1 MISKLRRPF
10 APLALSLLA
19 LTVCKR
25 DQQAAIP
32 SDDSPQA
39 TGAETLPGFE
49 VTGGEPLDRS
59 DVPFE
64 RYFVEL
70 GDAPV
75 RGPEDAAV
83 TVVAFSDFE
92 CPYCQRGHS
101 TLLELEQQYRGKIRI
116 AYKAF
121 PLDFH
126 PHAMIAALAVRT
138 AHEYGKFWEFHDR
151 LLSQQGLDFQRI
163 QQYAVEV
170 GLDLDVLA
178 RDIQALKYGPS
189 VRRDMRQAYRLG
201 VRGTPAYYIN
211 GRRVSGAKPKEFL
224 QQMIDEEL
232 QLAAKWRDKGIAGKD
247 LYAYAIAEGYREV
260 EYEGAARKLRP
271 DRIYNVPVGT
281 SPQRG
286 PKTAPVTIITF
297 GDFECPFC
305 ARGNDTLERMRS
317 RYGEQ
322 LRVVYRNYP
331 LPFHSHAFLAA
342 RGSMYAQS
350 EGKFWEFHDAL
361 YELRAEFDEDAL
373 VEVAKKVGLKAKP
386 FRQALHSDQFD
397 AKILGDQNLARK
409 VGVSGTPAYFVN
421 GRVINGAAP
430 PLEFRLAIEEELQRA
445 EAARASGVAPE
456 DLYEHLVSQQA
467 P

>member
-1 MISKLRRPF
+1 MPPAISSRLLVPF
-10 APLALSLLA
+10 ILGFSLMG
-19 LTVCKR
+19 CKAE
-25 DQQAAIP
+25 QATEIP
-32 SDDSPQA
+32 AGDDPA
-39 TGAETLPGFE
+39 TGAESLPAFE
-49 VTGGEPLDRS
+49 IAAPEAGDRS

-64 RYFVEL
+64 RYFVEI

-75 RGPEDAAV
+75 RGPADAAV

-92 CPYCQRGHS
+92 CPYCQQGHE
-101 TLLELEQQYRGKIRI
+101 TLLELEHQYKGQIRI

-138 AHEYGKFWEFHDR
+138 AHEHGKFWEFHDR
-151 LLSQQGLDFQRI
+151 LLSRQGLDFEKI
-163 QQYAVEV
+163 QQYALEV
-170 GLDLDVLA
+170 GLDLDALA
-178 RDIQALKYGPS
+178 RDLQALKYGAS

-224 QQMIDEEL
+224 QQMIDEEII
-232 QLAAKWRDKGIAGKD
+232 LASKWREKGVAAKD
-247 LYAYAIAEGYREV
+247 LYAYAIADGFREV
-260 EYEGAARKLRP
+260 EYQGQRTLRP
-271 DRIYNVPVGT
+271 DRIYNIPVGT
-281 SPQRG
+281 APQRG
-286 PKTAPVTIITF
+286 PTTAPVTVVTF

-305 ARGNDTLERMRS
+305 ARGNETLEQMRT
-317 RYGEQ
+317 RYGDR

-350 EGKFWEFHDAL
+350 KGKFWEFHDAL
-361 YELRAEFDEDAL
+361 YALSAEFDEDAL
-373 VEVAKKVGLKAKP
+373 VQIAKKIGLRAKP
-386 FRQALHSDQFD
+386 FREALHSDQFD
-397 AKILGDQNLARK
+397 AKILGDQNLARR
-409 VGVSGTPAYFVN
+409 VGVSGTPAYFIN

-445 EAARASGVAPE
+445 AAAQARGVSPE
-456 DLYEHLVSQQA
+456 NLYEHLVSEQA